1 MDDVHFDFNRKHP
14 ELHTLFEYSD
24 TGSLRN
30 VLVHLYIEDFSWI
43 HNYLGIHNVWT
54 LLGTWNHKLFTDS
67 WLMVFSLQS
76 AILFFC
82 SCYSTSNN
90 ALWYLQDLKKKNQ
103 FISIIIIFT
112 IMVVCAF
119 GKLMKIAKHHLPLV
133 VFLVLE
139 DTYII

>member
-1 MDDVHFDFNRKHP
+1 MNIVGNLKSQVIHRFLTYGLLTPVGN
-14 ELHTLFEYSD
+14 LILLF
-24 TGSLRN
+24 
-30 VLVHLYIEDFSWI
+30 
-43 HNYLGIHNVWT
+43 
-54 LLGTWNHKLFTDS
+54 LLFYFKQCT
-67 WLMVFSLQS
+67 MVFTR
-76 AILFFC
+76 FK
-82 SCYSTSNN
+82 
-90 ALWYLQDLKKKNQ
+90 KKKNQ